1 MSEVSARIAGLSDNK
16 RRLLERLLQE
26 KAASAAVADKH
37 KPVSFVAGAP
47 PASKAQPA
55 VSNPLSGEDF
65 SLNEVKAN
73 YKRFYDAVNT
83 QLDASVFGSFS
94 FFLNYG
100 YVPNFSRQYSKVE
113 LPDHFINKNS
123 VRLVLELIG
132 DCELDDRRILD
143 VGCGRGGTV
152 FVIKQFFKPQSVQG
166 LDLSSNAIASCRAN
180 HKYDNVRFDEGD
192 AEKLPF
198 SNEEF
203 DIVTN
208 VESSHSYPHVNAFY
222 AEVFRVLVPGGCFLY
237 TDLMPVE
244 IIAANLAE
252 LKRIGFV
259 MELERDITRNALLS
273 CDEVATARVSAFDSG
288 NDQNLMN
295 NFLATP
301 GSQVYEDMRS
311 ERWSYRIYRFR
322 KPAIA

>member
-1 MSEVSARIAGLSDNK
+1 MSEVSQRIAGLSDNK

-26 KAASAAVADKH
+26 KAASAVAETH
-37 KPVSFVAGAP
+37 KPLSFVAGPSPSNKAR
-47 PASKAQPA
+47 PAES
-55 VSNPLSGEDF
+55 SPLSVKDF

-83 QLDASVFGSFS
+83 QLDSSVFGSFS

-100 YVPNFSRQYSKVE
+100 YVPSFGRQYSKVE

-123 VRLVLELIG
+123 VRLVLEVIG
-132 DCELDDRRILD
+132 DCELDERRVLD

-166 LDLSSNAIASCRAN
+166 LDLSSNAITSCRMN

-192 AEKLPF
+192 AEQLPF
-198 SNEEF
+198 RGEEF

-208 VESSHSYPHVNAFY
+208 VESSHSYPNVNAFY
-222 AEVFRVLVPGGCFLY
+222 AEVFRVLSPGGCFLY
-237 TDLMPVE
+237 TDVMPIE
-244 IIAANLAE
+244 AIAAHLAE

-259 MELERDITRNALLS
+259 MEVERDITSNVLLS
-273 CDEVATARVSAFDSG
+273 CDEVATARVGAFDSG
-288 NDQNLMN
+288 NDQHLMS

-311 ERWSYRIYRFR
+311 GRWSYRIYRFR